1 MNPLAT
7 SMTSERTS
15 TASTELTYP
24 TVLADGTARRP
35 RATSEDIAPDLR
47 PCERTGVLSV
57 SVIEGLAAF
66 ERHGPEIDR
75 LNRESSR
82 PNPFNSFAFLRS
94 FALRSEY
101 YRPGQGERL
110 YLIRESG
117 RSIGIAPMRRTIR
130 DIGGWGLRV
139 PSVCMEFLAPLD
151 TEQPGI
157 LSAPQNAHRVAAAL
171 IRHFCQEEQ
180 NWGLLDFVGQRR
192 DSALRE
198 AVLAASGAK
207 FRAREIP
214 VDPYHEIDLA
224 GKDLEAY
231 FRSLSKKMRSNISR
245 QARRLFGIGEPE
257 LILARGGE
265 AVTAWFDAYCDLDR
279 RSWKCG
285 TASSISRDPRRI
297 RFYREIAAGRAGL
310 EPGFVGVIL
319 DGVLIAG
326 MLTGSNTSA
335 SPANHGEWCMEIA
348 YDRSKAEL
356 GAGHLVL
363 LAAVGRAI
371 ADGHRA
377 LNFMHKFG
385 YYKHRWSAMPI
396 EVSTVQLI
404 RRASIRN
411 ARAVLGDLKRHWK
424 AQPNASTADG
434 ALADDHDDGGRR
446 DASPLA
452 HADLVRARERT
463 AQALACSGAG
473 VRRLG
478 REEASR
484 FLPFDLA

>member
-1 MNPLAT
+1 MENLSGRAAEDLASGT
-7 SMTSERTS
+7 RVPGP
-15 TASTELTYP
+15 AGALT
-24 TVLADGTARRP
+24 
-35 RATSEDIAPDLR
+35 
-47 PCERTGVLSV
+47 V
-57 SVIEGLAAF
+57 SVVEGLASF
-66 ERHGPEIDR
+66 ERHGSEIDR

-94 FALRSEY
+94 YALRSEY
-101 YRPGQGERL
+101 FRPGQGERL
-110 YLIRESG
+110 YLISESG
-117 RSIGIAPMRRTIR
+117 RTIGIAPMRRAVR
-130 DIGGWGLRV
+130 NIGGWGLRL

-171 IRHFCQEEQ
+171 IRHFCEDEQ
-180 NWGLLDFVGQRR
+180 NWSMLDFAGQRP

-198 AVLAASGAK
+198 AVLAAGGAR

-224 GKDLEAY
+224 GLDLTAY

-257 LILARGGE
+257 LILAHGAE
-265 AVTAWFDAYCDLDR
+265 AVTAWFDAYCDLDG
-279 RSWKCG
+279 RSWKSG
-285 TASSISRDPRRI
+285 TASSISRDPRRV

-335 SPANHGEWCMEIA
+335 SPERHGEWCMEIA

-385 YYKHRWSAMPI
+385 YYKHRWSAVPI
-396 EVSTVQLI
+396 QISSVQLI

-411 ARAVLGDLKRHWK
+411 ARAVLGDWKRHWK
-424 AQPNASTADG
+424 SQPNTGTAEG
-434 ALADDHDDGGRR
+434 TTTDDQDDGGQRE
-446 DASPLA
+446 ASPLTL
-452 HADLVRARERT
+452 ADLTRARELT

-478 REEASR
+478 RAEASQ